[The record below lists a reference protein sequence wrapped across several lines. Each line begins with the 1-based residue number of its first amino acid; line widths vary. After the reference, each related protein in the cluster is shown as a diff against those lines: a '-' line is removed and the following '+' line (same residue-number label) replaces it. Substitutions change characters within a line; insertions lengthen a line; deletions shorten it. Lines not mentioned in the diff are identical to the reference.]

1 MILWYVIYYLVQSHP
16 QFSQDLVIKTCC
28 PTHSLRTSV
37 SGLEE
42 LEKSYLP
49 LPLPLPARRLGAAC
63 SSSAGG
69 SGWDLALAF
78 AFALAAPPPGL
89 AFAFAFGNGID
100 RALDSTVK
108 EAWALGPG
116 HVHLIDSENGQQA
129 VQDIIPI
136 ILGPA

>member
-1 MILWYVIYYLVQSHP
+1 M
-16 QFSQDLVIKTCC
+16 IKTCC

-42 LEKSYLP
+42 LEKSYL
-49 LPLPLPARRLGAAC
+49 
-63 SSSAGG
+63 
-69 SGWDLALAF
+69 
-78 AFALAAPPPGL
+78 PGL

-116 HVHLIDSENGQQA
+116 HVHLIDSEIGQQA